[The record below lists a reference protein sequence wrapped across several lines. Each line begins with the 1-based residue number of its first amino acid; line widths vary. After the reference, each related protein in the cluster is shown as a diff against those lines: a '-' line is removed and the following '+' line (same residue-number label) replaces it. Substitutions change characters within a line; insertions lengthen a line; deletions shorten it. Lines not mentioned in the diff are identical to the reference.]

1 MPNIKP
7 ISDLR
12 NYASVLET
20 VEVGKP
26 LYLTKNGRGMYTVM
40 DMKEQ
45 EEQQTK
51 AELYDQMQAKLELMH
66 ALMEGKISGESE
78 GWVSAEEAKEMLRRG
93 RDRDGKDSS
102 L

>member
-1 MPNIKP
+1 MPNITP

-45 EEQQTK
+45 EEQQKK
-51 AELYDQMQAKLELMH
+51 AELYDQMQTKLELMH
-66 ALMEGKISGESE
+66 ALMEGKISGERE

-93 RDRDGKDSS
+93 RDAKDSS

>member
-45 EEQQTK
+45 EEQQKK
-51 AELYDQMQAKLELMH
+51 AELYDQMQTKL
-66 ALMEGKISGESE
+66 
-78 GWVSAEEAKEMLRRG
+78 KEKYPEKEKVGFLLKKQRRC
-93 RDRDGKDSS
+93 
-102 L
+102 

>member
-45 EEQQTK
+45 QKK
-51 AELYDQMQAKLELMH
+51 AELYDQMQTKLELMH
-66 ALMEGKISGESE
+66 ALMEGKISGERE

-93 RDRDGKDSS
+93 RDAKDSS

>member
-45 EEQQTK
+45 EEQQKK
-51 AELYDQMQAKLELMH
+51 AELELMH
-66 ALMEGKISGESE
+66 ALMEGKISGERE

-93 RDRDGKDSS
+93 RDAKDSS

>member
-45 EEQQTK
+45 EEQQKK
-51 AELYDQMQAKLELMH
+51 AELYDQMQAKLE
-66 ALMEGKISGESE
+66 LMEGKISGESE

>member
-45 EEQQTK
+45 EEQQKK
-51 AELYDQMQAKLELMH
+51 AELYDQNANEIRANACANGRKN
-66 ALMEGKISGESE
+66 I
-78 GWVSAEEAKEMLRRG
+78 RRKRRLG
-93 RDRDGKDSS
+93 FC
-102 L
+102 